1 MKSGVNALAILEKM
15 TQRKVTLGNY
25 LWSIRKCEEMTQA
38 DFAALIGVST
48 QYLCDIENARRFV
61 SPKLAAEFAKKLG
74 YSAVQFVRLAVQDQ
88 LNGQGLY
95 YDVRL
100 LKKAA

>member
-1 MKSGVNALAILEKM
+1 MKSGLEALERLEEM
-15 TQRKVTLGNY
+15 TQKKLTLGNY
-25 LWSIRKCEEMTQA
+25 LWSIRKCEEMTQSE
-38 DFAALIGVST
+38 FAALMGVST
-48 QYLCDIENARRFV
+48 QYLCDIENSRRFV
-61 SPKLAAEFAKKLG
+61 SPKLAADFAKQLG
-74 YSAVQFVRLAVQDQ
+74 YSPVQFVRLAVQDQ

>member
-1 MKSGVNALAILEKM
+1 MKSGVNALEILEGM

-38 DFAALIGVST
+38 EFATLIGVST

-61 SPKLAAEFAKKLG
+61 SPKLAAEWSKKLG
-74 YSAVQFVRLAVQDQ
+74 YSPVQFVRLAVQDQ
-88 LNGQGLY
+88 LNGQGLS

-100 LKKAA
+100 LKKVA

>member
-1 MKSGVNALAILEKM
+1 MKSGLNALETLEAM
-15 TQRKVTLGNY
+15 TQKKVTLGNF

-38 DFAALIGVST
+38 EFAILIGVST
-48 QYLCDIENARRFV
+48 QYLCDIENGRRIV
-61 SPKLAAEFAKKLG
+61 SPKLAAEFAQKLG
-74 YSAVQFVRLAVQDQ
+74 YSPVQFVRLAVQDQ
-88 LNGQGLY
+88 LNGQGLS